1 MRRNIR
7 APQIE
12 NAGALTNRVTKTQ
25 ERWPGRSHRT
35 EGRNHYHL
43 VGLKCENMT
52 VPWTESAIPRYPPRR
67 SGLAA
72 QKCGTNMVLL
82 LRSAAPRQGR
92 SHNPITWHRVG
103 LRLEGRRYRSLTMRD
118 RRMCLCICVY
128 RLLCYLRVGLQML
141 YVRMSVYARTMIS
154 YVRAC
159 VCLYIRFCV
168 RTCVAVPQIDHARS
182 LLLDGAS
189 WSTMLRR
196 TAGPWNHHLR
206 PTCLFCGN
214 GLFFENH
221 AFYLTHKQST
231 WLMLQFLNLMLE
243 FRTEAKHNLNG

>member
-43 VGLKCENMT
+43 VGLKYENMT
-52 VPWTESAIPRYPPRR
+52 VPWSESAIPWYPPRR

-128 RLLCYLRVGLQML
+128 RLLCYLHVGLQML
-141 YVRMSVYARTMIS
+141 YVRTSVYARTMIS
-154 YVRAC
+154 YVHAFA
-159 VCLYIRFCV
+159 YIYDFAYVHAWRCRRLIMRDRCFSM
-168 RTCVAVPQIDHARS
+168 VP
-182 LLLDGAS
+182 
-189 WSTMLRR
+189 
-196 TAGPWNHHLR
+196 AGPQCCAALPDHGTITSVPLAYSAG
-206 PTCLFCGN
+206 TV
-214 GLFFENH
+214 FFLKTMH
-221 AFYLTHKQST
+221 SI
-231 WLMLQFLNLMLE
+231 
-243 FRTEAKHNLNG
+243 